1 VSELTE
7 VNALPGIWH
16 IAGKRKGSQNCI
28 DQVDVSAYRRSAG
41 RRKLGRA
48 A

>member
-1 VSELTE
+1 V
-7 VNALPGIWH
+7 LPGIWH

-28 DQVDVSAYRRSAG
+28 DEVDVSAYRPQAG
-41 RRKLGRA
+41 RRQLRRA